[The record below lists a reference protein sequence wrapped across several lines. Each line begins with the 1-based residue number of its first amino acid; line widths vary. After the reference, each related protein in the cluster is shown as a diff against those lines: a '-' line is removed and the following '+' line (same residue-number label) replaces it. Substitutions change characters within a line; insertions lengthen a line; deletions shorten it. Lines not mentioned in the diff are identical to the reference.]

1 MRNVIFIGMPG
12 CGKTTVI
19 NLCKQKYGKQV
30 WDTDAYIENFHGRI
44 SSIFE
49 NFGEEHFRKL
59 ETEAVREICKK
70 DDVFISTGGGCVMRE
85 ENVRIFKDSGKII
98 YLKAEKETLLKRLES
113 DNSRPLLAGNKA
125 ERLTELFNKRAPIY
139 ENVADIVIDTDGLT
153 PNEVLEKIFDKLNE
167 ESRG

>member
-19 NLCKQKYGKQV
+19 NLIKEKYAKQV
-30 WDTDAYIENFHGRI
+30 WDTDEYIVNLHGNI
-44 SSIFE
+44 SDIFA
-49 NFGEEHFRKL
+49 NYGEEYFRKL

-70 DDVFISTGGGCVMRE
+70 DDVFISTGGGCVMRD

-98 YLKAEKETLLKRLES
+98 YLKAEKETLLKRLEG

-125 ERLTELFNKRAPIY
+125 ERLTALFNKRASVY
-139 ENVADIVIDTDGLT
+139 ENVADIVINTDGLT
-153 PNEVLEKIFDKLNE
+153 PKEVVEKIFDKLN
-167 ESRG
+167 